1 MISRKRL
8 LASAM
13 RIASVFFVVSV
24 LASLLFAAPAAS
36 ASPPSK
42 RPRLGLV
49 LEGGGA
55 LGLAHVGVLLW
66 LEEHHIPVSYVAGTS
81 MGGIVGGVYATG
93 NSAVEVRDIVKRIK
107 WNAVLDGETPF
118 EELAFRRK
126 EDERDYPNNLEFG
139 LRKGLH
145 FPEGFNTGQEV
156 SLILDPIALPYSELA
171 SFDNLPI
178 PFACV
183 ATDLVT
189 NQKYVF
195 RSGSLALALR
205 STMSIPGFFTPLRWN
220 GHVFV
225 DGGLLDNLPVD
236 VVKEM
241 GADITLA
248 IHLQIK
254 QLEPDEPMS
263 AFGVLGQ
270 SVTTVVAANEL
281 RSMENADLLVAV
293 PLQKFTASDYLD
305 ADAIIEAGYK
315 AIDAKATLLSG
326 LSADDLTWNAYL
338 ADRASRRRTAPT
350 PQFINVAGTTT
361 LLAQSIEKE
370 LLPVVGKPIDSADL
384 GDRILDLDGL
394 GRFSNITYQMS
405 ELNGLQGL
413 QVNVEHKLYVPPVV
427 RPLILIDGSDPKNTL
442 FNLGARVTF
451 FDLGGFRSE
460 LRNDI
465 ILFSQYGIRSEY
477 YRPFTA
483 ATNWF
488 LAPRGI
494 AESDPLYLYN
504 KSSQIATYRQFDGG
518 GGIDIGYQFGTIGEL
533 RAGYE
538 GGWQRLTK
546 QSGNPALP
554 TISGTY
560 ADFKLQFKLDRFD
573 DPAIP
578 RRGQLLQGNWMW
590 YNTSPISSKQYP
602 AGEIASQNF
611 FKISDPS
618 SIFLNGFAGTTF
630 DHATTLPL
638 FSLGG
643 ASRLVSYA
651 PNELLMDKYFLFQLG
666 GLRELKKLPP
676 LLGGGVYGL
685 LMCEAGQVF
694 GTPVTGLG
702 RFPNYPM
709 DGAAG
714 IAVKTIF
721 GPVEFAYAYGDTGH
735 HRFFFRIGRLF

>member
-1 MISRKRL
+1 MISRKSL
-8 LASAM
+8 LALAT
-13 RIASVFFVVSV
+13 RVASVFLV
-24 LASLLFAAPAAS
+24 ASILSSFLFAAPDAS
-36 ASPPSK
+36 TAPPK
-42 RPRLGLV
+42 KPRLGLV

-66 LEEHHIPVSYVAGTS
+66 LEEHHIPISYVAGTS
-81 MGGIVGGVYATG
+81 MGGLVGGVYAAG
-93 NSAVEVRDIVKRIK
+93 NSAVEARDLVKGIK

-118 EELAFRRK
+118 EELTFRRK

-145 FPEGFNTGQEV
+145 FPEGFNSGQEV
-156 SLILDPIALPYSELA
+156 SLILDPIALPYSELT
-171 SFDNLPI
+171 SFDDLPT

-236 VVKEM
+236 VAKGM

-248 IHLQIK
+248 IHLQVK
-254 QLEPDEPMS
+254 QLDSDHPMS

-270 SVTTVVAANEL
+270 SVTTVIAANEL
-281 RSMENADLLVAV
+281 RSMEDADLLVSV
-293 PLQKFTASDYLD
+293 PLQNFSSSDYVNG
-305 ADAIIEAGYK
+305 DAIIEAGYK
-315 AIDAKATLLSG
+315 AIDAKGKMLSG
-326 LSADDLTWNAYL
+326 FSVDDTTWTNYL
-338 ADRASRRRTAPT
+338 AERASRRRTTPT
-350 PQFINVAGTTT
+350 PQFINVAGTNAFV
-361 LLAQSIEKE
+361 AQSIQKE
-370 LLPVVGKPIDSADL
+370 LAPVIGKPIDTADL
-384 GDRILDLDGL
+384 ADRILNLDGM
-394 GRFSNITYQMS
+394 GRFSNINYQMS
-405 ELNGLQGL
+405 EINGLPGL
-413 QVNVEHKLYVPPVV
+413 QIHVEEKAYVPPAV
-427 RPLILIDGSDPKNTL
+427 RPLILIDGAEPKSTL
-442 FNLGARVTF
+442 FNLKTRITF

-465 ILFSQYGIRSEY
+465 ILFSHYGIRSEY
-477 YRPFTA
+477 YHPFSSTS
-483 ATNWF
+483 NWF
-488 LAPRGI
+488 FASRGI
-494 AESDPLYLYN
+494 AENDPLYLYEN
-504 KSSQIATYRQFDGG
+504 SNQIGTYRQFDGG
-518 GGIDIGYQFGTIGEL
+518 GGMDIGYQIRKFAEL

-538 GGWQRLTK
+538 GGWQQFTK
-546 QSGNPALP
+546 ESGSPVLP
-554 TISGTY
+554 TVSGAY
-560 ADFKLQFKLDRFD
+560 ADFRLQYKLDRLD

-578 RRGQLLQGNWMW
+578 RRGQFLLADWRW
-590 YNTSPISSKQYP
+590 YHTSPISSNQYP

-618 SIFLNGFAGTTF
+618 SIFLNGYGGTTF
-630 DHATTLPL
+630 DYATALPQ

-643 ASRLVSYA
+643 SNRLAAYEPS
-651 PNELLMDKYFLFQLG
+651 ELRMDKYFLFQLG

-676 LLGGGVYGL
+676 LLGGGLYGL
-685 LMCEAGQVF
+685 LMYEAGQAF
-694 GTPVTGLG
+694 GSPVTGLG

-709 DGAAG
+709 DGVAG
-714 IAVKTIF
+714 IAVKTLF

-735 HRFFFRIGRLF
+735 HRFSFRIGRLF

>member
-1 MISRKRL
+1 MISRKSL
-8 LASAM
+8 LALAT
-13 RIASVFFVVSV
+13 RVASVFLV
-24 LASLLFAAPAAS
+24 ASILSSFLFAAPDAS
-36 ASPPSK
+36 TAHPK
-42 RPRLGLV
+42 KPRLGLV

-66 LEEHHIPVSYVAGTS
+66 LEEHHIPISYVAGTS
-81 MGGIVGGVYATG
+81 MGGLVGGVYAAG
-93 NSAVEVRDIVKRIK
+93 NSAVEARDLVKGIK

-118 EELAFRRK
+118 EELTFRRK

-145 FPEGFNTGQEV
+145 FPEGFNSGQEV
-156 SLILDPIALPYSELA
+156 SLILDPIALPYSELT
-171 SFDNLPI
+171 SFDDLPT

-236 VVKEM
+236 VAKGM

-248 IHLQIK
+248 IHLQVK
-254 QLEPDEPMS
+254 QLDSDHPMS

-270 SVTTVVAANEL
+270 SVTTVIAANEL
-281 RSMENADLLVAV
+281 RSMEDADLLVSV
-293 PLQKFTASDYLD
+293 PLQNFSSSDYVNG
-305 ADAIIEAGYK
+305 DAIIEAGYK
-315 AIDAKATLLSG
+315 AIDAKGKMLSG
-326 LSADDLTWNAYL
+326 FSVDDTTWTNYL
-338 ADRASRRRTAPT
+338 AERASRRRTTPT
-350 PQFINVAGTTT
+350 PQFINVAGTNAFV
-361 LLAQSIEKE
+361 AQSIQKE
-370 LLPVVGKPIDSADL
+370 LAPVIGKPIDTADL
-384 GDRILDLDGL
+384 ADRILNLDGM
-394 GRFSNITYQMS
+394 GRFSNINYQMS
-405 ELNGLQGL
+405 EINGLPGL
-413 QVNVEHKLYVPPVV
+413 QIHVEEKAYVPPAV
-427 RPLILIDGSDPKNTL
+427 RPLILIDGSEPKSTL

-465 ILFSQYGIRSEY
+465 ILFSHYGIRSEY
-477 YRPFTA
+477 YHPFSSTS
-483 ATNWF
+483 NWF
-488 LAPRGI
+488 FASRGI
-494 AESDPLYLYN
+494 AENDPLYLYEN
-504 KSSQIATYRQFDGG
+504 SNQIGTYRQFDGG
-518 GGIDIGYQFGTIGEL
+518 GGMDIGYQIRKFAEL

-538 GGWQRLTK
+538 GGWQQFTK
-546 QSGNPALP
+546 ESGSPVLP
-554 TISGTY
+554 TVSGAY
-560 ADFKLQFKLDRFD
+560 ADFRLQYKLDRLD

-578 RRGQLLQGNWMW
+578 RRGQFLLADWRW
-590 YNTSPISSKQYP
+590 YHTSPISSNQYP

-618 SIFLNGFAGTTF
+618 SIFLNGYGGTTF
-630 DHATTLPL
+630 DYATALPQ

-643 ASRLVSYA
+643 SNRLAAYEPS
-651 PNELLMDKYFLFQLG
+651 ELRMDKYFLFQLG

-676 LLGGGVYGL
+676 LLGGGLYGL
-685 LMCEAGQVF
+685 LMYEAGQAF
-694 GTPVTGLG
+694 GSPVTGLG

-709 DGAAG
+709 DGVAG
-714 IAVKTIF
+714 IAVKTLF

-735 HRFFFRIGRLF
+735 HRFSFRIGRLF